1 MTSTNE
7 NLTAPT
13 EGILGIGTDEKPSN
27 AFLPYPTSTM
37 SPSIVPNDLTS
48 FKTRGVSQVE
58 RDLQQKLLEIREEY
72 IAAITHFNWNK
83 LAYEA
88 DINFEPVV
96 GQTYYLYEAR
106 KRHLLSMI
114 SPEQWYQRHL
124 ATLRL
129 NVDRQFELV
138 VVADDINEEEFFS
151 GQIVSED

>member
-1 MTSTNE
+1 MKDLEDTLNQESV
-7 NLTAPT
+7 
-13 EGILGIGTDEKPSN
+13 IGTDEKPSG
-27 AFLPYPTSTM
+27 AFLPYPTSTL

-58 RDLQQKLLEIREEY
+58 RDLQQKLVEIREQY
-72 IAAITHFNWNK
+72 VTAITHFNWNK

-96 GQTYYLYEAR
+96 GQTYYIYHAR
-106 KRHLLSMI
+106 GRNLLSMI
-114 SPEQWYQRHL
+114 SPEQWFQKHL

-138 VVADDINEEEFFS
+138 ETGPNVVEAELFATQQGTS
-151 GQIVSED
+151 